1 MPNVFEACS
10 QNADFPRVWQT
21 NLLNVCSDPVLL
33 ASQLTLIELDRLAHI
48 GPEEFIHYYMDK
60 DDKTLEKTDHFDDST
75 LLRKGPVRDRLTPP
89 DAIKANPEMR
99 SSEFR
104 EYLENI
110 QRSRQLEV
118 NAKKKK
124 PSPINYALRTSVNI
138 DAYILWFNRLSSFVS
153 SEVVKNLNRK
163 NRVAIIEFF
172 IECAGACFDLGN
184 YNSCM
189 SIIGRS
195 SLSRFS
201 ENRASSWLC

>member
-1 MPNVFEACS
+1 MRS
-10 QNADFPRVWQT
+10 KT
-21 NLLNVCSDPVLL
+21 NLLNVCSDPILL

-48 GPEEFIHYYMDK
+48 GPEEFIHYYMEK
-60 DDKTLEKTDHFDDST
+60 DEKMLDNEKSDDFDDST
-75 LLRKGPVRDRLTPP
+75 LLRKVPARDRLTPP

-104 EYLENI
+104 DYLENI

-124 PSPINYALRTSVNI
+124 PSPINFALRTSVNI
-138 DAYILWFNRLSSFVS
+138 DAYVLWFNRLSSFVS

-172 IECAGACFDLGN
+172 IECASACFDLGN

-189 SIIGRS
+189 SIIGRPTSLLFFHS
-195 SLSRFS
+195 SSML
-201 ENRASSWLC
+201 